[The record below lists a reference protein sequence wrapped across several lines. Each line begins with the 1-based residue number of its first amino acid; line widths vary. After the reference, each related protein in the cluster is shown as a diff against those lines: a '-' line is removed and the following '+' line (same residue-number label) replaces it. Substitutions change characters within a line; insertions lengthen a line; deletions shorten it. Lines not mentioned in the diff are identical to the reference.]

1 MVKFEWD
8 DLKALKNI
16 EKHGV
21 SFEEAASVF
30 YDDFAVQ
37 FYDAD
42 HSELEEDRFLILGT
56 SNKSRMLMVCHCEKH
71 SGNVLRIISARKA
84 TKNERKF
91 YQGDTLWKKNM
102 IYQN

>member
-1 MVKFEWD
+1 MIKFEWD
-8 DLKALKNI
+8 AVKESINV

-21 SFEEAASVF
+21 SFKEASSVF

-37 FYDAD
+37 FYDKG
-42 HSELEEDRFLILGT
+42 HSELEEDRFLILGI
-56 SNKSRMLMVCHCEKH
+56 SNKSRMLMICHCEKQ

-91 YQGDTLWKKNM
+91 YPR
-102 IYQN
+102 